1 MEMLKKNQTEILE
14 SKKIK
19 IKTSAENITN
29 KKDLVEEQIQKGGGV
44 RTNSD
49 VYSRIKRVCDEHD
62 QPSQVL

>member
-1 MEMLKKNQTEILE
+1 MLKKNQTEILE
-14 SKKIK
+14 LKKNK
-19 IKTSAENITN
+19 NKNISRKHHQQKRSGRRTN
-29 KKDLVEEQIQKGGGV
+29 TKGGV

>member
-1 MEMLKKNQTEILE
+1 MLKKNQTEILE

-29 KKDLVEEQIQKGGGV
+29 KKDLVEEQIQKGGV